1 MSGSLS
7 SGYSQRELR
16 SLYNKTYRLT
26 HHDEIL
32 KREAAF
38 RDKHREELNRRA
50 RERYHRDVEHSRE
63 IQRRW
68 WRANKHKEPENVV
81 CPICGNEF
89 QKHNGEQKYCS
100 EECFK
105 EGRRRRMRSRY
116 ANRSEEQ
123 KINDRRIRREYA
135 RTQKAR
141 EAAKAYL
148 NTVAGRKSRQA
159 TRLRYERS
167 EKGRLAKER
176 FKSSEAYKV
185 SRHRHDV
192 RRRAR
197 KMAMAVIAV
206 DKGIHWKTVARRQG
220 SMVCAICG
228 IECSVDGA
236 YAIRPT
242 VDHIVPISKGGTHT
256 WDNVQLACVSCNSR
270 KSDRAQIEQQMAQG
284 G

>member
-1 MSGSLS
+1 MSGGSLDNCS
-7 SGYSQRELR
+7 LRERR
-16 SLYNKTYRLT
+16 SLYNKMYRSM

-38 RDKHREELNRRA
+38 RDKHREKLNRRA

-68 WRANKHKEPENVV
+68 WRAHKSKKMESVV
-81 CPICGNEF
+81 CPVCGNEF
-89 QKHNGEQKYCS
+89 LKHNGEQKYCS

-105 EGRRRRMRSRY
+105 EGRRIRMRRRY

-123 KINDRRIRREYA
+123 KINDRRLRREYA

-141 EAAKAYL
+141 EAARAYL
-148 NTVAGRKSRQA
+148 NTAAGKESRRA

-176 FKSSEAYKV
+176 FKSSETYRI

-197 KMAMAVIAV
+197 KMAVAVIAV
-206 DKGIHWKTVARRQG
+206 DDGIHWRTVAGRQG

-228 IECSVDGA
+228 IECDPTGTFA
-236 YAIRPT
+236 NRPT

-256 WDNVQLACVSCNSR
+256 WNNVQLVCLSCNSR
-270 KSDRAQIEQQMAQG
+270 KCDKVQIEQQMMQG